1 MGGEYSSVVTSLKG
15 KCSFCKTKVCVL
27 KMERHSHARELLIF
41 LFFFSVGHVFC
52 VEVVPVETG
61 GTCTFKSSAS
71 GTPQTILWKF
81 NKMKVVE
88 YENNEFTWYRFESR
102 ADLDIQTGDFTLKQ
116 LSKEDSGHYESEIQV
131 DGKLQYSNHEI
142 KVLDAVPVPEV
153 TCHAN
158 CTVATLLCS
167 VGSSVQAELIWSG
180 PNGFEETGERI
191 SVSPKE
197 QSVYI
202 CTAQNEVS
210 KKSTEFS
217 QQKCLTGHVFCAE
230 VVPVET
236 GGTYTFKSS
245 TSGTPESILWKFN
258 KMKVVEYENNEVSWY
273 RFEGRANLNIQT
285 GDFTLKQLSKEDSG
299 HYESEI
305 QVDGKLQYSN
315 HEIKVL
321 GHVFCA
327 EVVPVETG
335 GTCTF
340 KSSASGTPQTILWKF
355 NKMKVVEYENNEF
368 TWYRF
373 ESRADLDIQTGDFTL
388 KQLSKEDSGHYE
400 SEIQVDGKLQYS
412 NHEIKVLGK

>member
-142 KVLDAVPVPEV
+142 KVL
-153 TCHAN
+153 
-158 CTVATLLCS
+158 
-167 VGSSVQAELIWSG
+167 
-180 PNGFEETGERI
+180 
-191 SVSPKE
+191 
-197 QSVYI
+197 
-202 CTAQNEVS
+202 
-210 KKSTEFS
+210 
-217 QQKCLTGHVFCAE
+217 GHVFCAE